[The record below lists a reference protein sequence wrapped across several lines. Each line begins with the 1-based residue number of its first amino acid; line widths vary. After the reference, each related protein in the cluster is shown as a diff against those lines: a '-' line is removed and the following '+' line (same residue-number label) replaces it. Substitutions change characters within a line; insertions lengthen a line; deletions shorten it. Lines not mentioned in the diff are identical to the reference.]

1 MADKKTAKPKS
12 QKLEKKNSPVYAHPI
27 GPGKLPS

>member
-1 MADKKTAKPKS
+1 MAEKKSAKPKS
-12 QKLEKKNSPVYAHPI
+12 QKLEKKNSPGYSHPI

>member
-12 QKLEKKNSPVYAHPI
+12 QKLEKKNAPMLANPI
-27 GPGKLPS
+27 GPGKLPK